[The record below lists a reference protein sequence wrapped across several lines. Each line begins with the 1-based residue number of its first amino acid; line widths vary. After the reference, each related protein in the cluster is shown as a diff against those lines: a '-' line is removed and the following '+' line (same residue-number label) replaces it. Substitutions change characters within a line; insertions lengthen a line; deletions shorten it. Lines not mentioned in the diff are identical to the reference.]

1 MRRELKRWM
10 EEHNPTPPDMLTE
23 PVMTIGE
30 AARATGLS
38 ESALRKYEAAGLIL
52 YHRSSGNVRVLS
64 HEDLTRIRWI
74 QKLIKKE
81 GLNLEG
87 IRRLWALLPCW
98 ECRGC
103 TTNEQRHCP
112 ELSDMNRPCWM
123 VHRDLTPEKTM
134 ECRQCGVYRLAT
146 RCTGQLKFLVH
157 NANRPA
163 FNENLLQ
170 DDGLN

>member
-1 MRRELKRWM
+1 MRRALKRWM
-10 EEHNPTPPDMLTE
+10 ERNNPAPPETLSE

-74 QKLIKKE
+74 QKLIKEE

-98 ECRGC
+98 ECKGC
-103 TTNEQRHCP
+103 SQDDQRSCP
-112 ELSDMNRPCWM
+112 ELNDMNRPCWM
-123 VHRDLTPEKTM
+123 VHREMFPDRTL
-134 ECRQCGVYRLAT
+134 ECRQCNVYRLAM
-146 RCTGQLKFLVH
+146 RCTENLKFLVH

-163 FNENLLQ
+163 FSKDLLR
-170 DDGLN
+170 DEAIH

>member
-1 MRRELKRWM
+1 
-10 EEHNPTPPDMLTE
+10 
-23 PVMTIGE
+23 MTIGE

-74 QKLIKKE
+74 QRLIKNE

-98 ECRGC
+98 ECKGC
-103 TTNEQRHCP
+103 SAEEQKVCP
-112 ELSDMNRPCWM
+112 ELKDMSHPCW
-123 VHRDLTPEKTM
+123 VIHRTLNPAKAL
-134 ECRQCGVYRLAT
+134 ECRECDVYRLAT
-146 RCTGQLKFLVH
+146 RCTDQIKYLVH
-157 NANRPA
+157 TANRPT
-163 FNENLLQ
+163 FGEDTLHDEVTN
-170 DDGLN
+170 